1 MFNQEKGK
9 KKMLGRRNYVLM
21 TSCFRLIRHDWFA
34 WLCRISVSANNN
46 QSRYV
51 IYSLADKQSVWN
63 FELSW
68 EKEQCLQKRKRKRK
82 KSMQHHRSNFPK
94 GICCGSFIL
103 PAEFTLF
110 QCKDI
115 RNAFMP
121 PLLGNLRYYALFS
134 LCSCSKM
141 LTEKKVQLRSFKN

>member
-1 MFNQEKGK
+1 MFNVQSRETQ
-9 KKMLGRRNYVLM
+9 KKMLGRRNYVMM

-34 WLCRISVSANNN
+34 WLCRISVCANNN

-68 EKEQCLQKRKRKRK
+68 EKEQCLQKRKRK
-82 KSMQHHRSNFPK
+82 SMQHHRSNFPK
-94 GICCGSFIL
+94 ETCSGSFIL
-103 PAEFTLF
+103 PAEFTHF

-134 LCSCSKM
+134 LYSCS
-141 LTEKKVQLRSFKN
+141 N